1 MRRIGLAAALAL
13 TLTLAVGRVP
23 RAQTMSASIS
33 GLRVGAAGVVAVSPS
48 VMATYQFLTG
58 DATLLRMQS
67 LVLWRGSAGWH
78 TRRSSTQAPPTPQLP
93 LMAGSLWVTRNT
105 VGGVDLSVSSDAST
119 SLLLVQ
125 GQTFDLRQGNVVLV
139 DAVDQGPTIVDTM
152 RIEAQ
157 VPAMG
162 GAEVLVPVFAGVPA
176 LSAFLR
182 CEVPLPAGAPRVGT
196 NLCAA
201 VRR

>member
-1 MRRIGLAAALAL
+1 MRRIGLVAALVL

-23 RAQTMSASIS
+23 RAQTSLSIS
-33 GLRVGAAGVVAVSPS
+33 ALRVGAAGVVAVSPS
-48 VMATYQFLTG
+48 VMATFQFLTG

-67 LVLWRGSAGWH
+67 LVLWRGSAGWY
-78 TRRSSTQAPPTPQLP
+78 TRRTTTQSPPAPQLP
-93 LMAGSLWVTRNT
+93 LMTGSLWITRNT
-105 VGGVDLSVSSDAST
+105 VGGVDLSVTSDVST
-119 SLLLVQ
+119 SLLLVH

-139 DAVDQGPTIVDTM
+139 DAVDQGPTVVDTM

-157 VPAMG
+157 VPAMS

-182 CEVPLPAGAPRVGT
+182 CEVPLPPGAPRGGA